1 MKRIATIIMSLAL
14 IGLTL
19 AQPPRKEEEDPNA
32 KGKTFAPIDIDSF
45 PDPKNPLKPA
55 PKAKEP
61 AAPEGPGVT
70 PGKGVVVVGVR
81 HLPERMSPSRA
92 RTDTE
97 RWALDLIFE
106 GLVRP
111 TTLDGGTTFVPA
123 LAIGPSRSELGG
135 RAFTL
140 DPAATWTDANHSPV
154 LAGDVLSSVERL
166 RAAGDLTLGDA
177 FSDAPR
183 RLRLTFRSLH
193 PDPAALCTFKIT
205 PAGRDDDQFA
215 QQPIGSG
222 PFMYAGRVTEGKRE
236 YAVFKANP
244 QYSQRAGRANRPQLR
259 EVRFLAGTE
268 PLADFRRG
276 VVDIVLEEN
285 TTALAAAAPAPEPKE
300 EAIAR
305 LESGLGP
312 DARMVTRPSRRI
324 YYLAINPIKTALSGD
339 AGRNLRRAIALGI
352 NREKILDDSWRQA
365 GQPFHHALTGPFPPG
380 TWPCDPAGGSLD
392 DETLAKSELKSA
404 KLPGGKVLLVYPA
417 GEPQAEKACTLIANQ
432 LTQLGVPTEAKPLS
446 EADFRKVVFTEKTFD
461 LAWRHFDFRD
471 DWFDPASL
479 FAVDNGGIGGAGTGP
494 SRLESALARCA
505 SRCEFAAL
513 RDARRRLHAE
523 FREVMPF
530 VPLWS
535 PDVHIVLKRAVE
547 SAPAPD
553 LLDPMQPFIEIE
565 RWRVN
570 R

>member
-1 MKRIATIIMSLAL
+1 
-14 IGLTL
+14 
-19 AQPPRKEEEDPNA
+19 
-32 KGKTFAPIDIDSF
+32 
-45 PDPKNPLKPA
+45 
-55 PKAKEP
+55 
-61 AAPEGPGVT
+61 
-70 PGKGVVVVGVR
+70 
-81 HLPERMSPSRA
+81 
-92 RTDTE
+92 
-97 RWALDLIFE
+97 
-106 GLVRP
+106 
-111 TTLDGGTTFVPA
+111 
-123 LAIGPSRSELGG
+123 
-135 RAFTL
+135 
-140 DPAATWTDANHSPV
+140 
-154 LAGDVLSSVERL
+154 
-166 RAAGDLTLGDA
+166 
-177 FSDAPR
+177 
-183 RLRLTFRSLH
+183 
-193 PDPAALCTFKIT
+193 
-205 PAGRDDDQFA
+205 
-215 QQPIGSG
+215 
-222 PFMYAGRVTEGKRE
+222 
-236 YAVFKANP
+236 
-244 QYSQRAGRANRPQLR
+244 
-259 EVRFLAGTE
+259 
-268 PLADFRRG
+268 
-276 VVDIVLEEN
+276 
-285 TTALAAAAPAPEPKE
+285 
-300 EAIAR
+300 
-305 LESGLGP
+305 
-312 DARMVTRPSRRI
+312 
-324 YYLAINPIKTALSGD
+324 
-339 AGRNLRRAIALGI
+339 
-352 NREKILDDSWRQA
+352 
-365 GQPFHHALTGPFPPG
+365 
-380 TWPCDPAGGSLD
+380 
-392 DETLAKSELKSA
+392 LAKSELKSA